1 VVEAMDHL
9 QATVEV
15 LESVSR
21 NWPAGADKAHAKLLT
36 NRVGEMAEW
45 LKAAVC

>member
-1 VVEAMDHL
+1 MERL

-15 LESVSR
+15 LESVSS
-21 NWPAGADKAHAKLLT
+21 NWPAGADKAHAKLLIE
-36 NRVGEMAEW
+36 NRGEMAEW

>member
-1 VVEAMDHL
+1 VIEAMERL

-15 LESVSR
+15 LEAC
-21 NWPAGADKAHAKLLT
+21 PAIGQQVPDWAHAKLST
-36 NRVGEMAEW
+36 NRPGEMAEW